1 MLETALFDCAINEK
15 CCSVDPSWGICQ
27 LKSPYSRKF
36 TIQSKKNANARGS
49 AQGGGWRS
57 WNWLMHNTRKLLLH
71 HLRKRIHVMNKIKRV
86 WWSYVYCTLD
96 IDGPWFWNTDIK
108 VIFLF
113 ERRIQRICSIGNFPI
128 CNCGFGIWVNC
139 DGIAVFLPPLLRSLI
154 RKNREWPPT
163 QALFFWSLPVLKC
176 SVVPYNCIEC
186 IKGRGTQ
193 IESDEWC

>member
-86 WWSYVYCTLD
+86 RWSYVYCTLD

-139 DGIAVFLPPLLRSLI
+139 DVVLRYSYPPYSAPLSRKIVSGLRPRRCLSGLC
-154 RKNREWPPT
+154 
-163 QALFFWSLPVLKC
+163 Q
-176 SVVPYNCIEC
+176 Y
-186 IKGRGTQ
+186 
-193 IESDEWC
+193 